1 MRPFAGRFLRVL
13 PITDIAPEDDF
24 QSELPLEP
32 MARQHL
38 AELFDSAWFDP
49 AKIHRNSAQLRNL
62 INQAKESIVSHLGI
76 ASSELEV
83 VGELGF
89 GFQTALAGLLTDS
102 KSKFIYSSVDRQVI
116 HAFAR
121 LHQAKGGKVLELGV
135 NSQGII
141 DYQVD
146 SNEQTTLSFQAVNR
160 ETGVIQ
166 QAPKTSSKTAVF
178 ADMSSAYPLS
188 NLPDSWDSALWD
200 PRYFGGPSGI
210 ALIGIANSGKWQNP
224 GPAIDRRR
232 VYGSFSKPLLLATAV
247 ALENWS
253 KRSREDFVRL
263 GELNTFIRAEL
274 SRQIEEIRIAGSG
287 NDCDP
292 RFLAFVIPNTHS
304 EEVLRKVEA
313 QGLLI
318 DAGSACGSG
327 PLSPSHVLAAMGY
340 SEHGNYRITLKPA
353 HSKEGLKN
361 LVSVLVKG
369 IAAGA

>member
-1 MRPFAGRFLRVL
+1 ML

-38 AELFDSAWFDP
+38 LELFDSAWFDP

-62 INQAKESIVSHLGI
+62 INEARESIASHLGI
-76 ASSELEV
+76 ASSELEI

-89 GFQTALAGLLTDS
+89 GFQCALAGLLTES
-102 KSKFIYSSVDRQVI
+102 KSKFIYSTVDRQVI

-121 LHQAKGGKVLELGV
+121 QHQARGGEVLEQSV
-135 NSQGII
+135 DSRGIV
-141 DYQVD
+141 DFQVD
-146 SNEQTTLSFQAVNR
+146 SSRETTLSFQAVNR

-166 QAPKTSSKTAVF
+166 NAPKTSDKTAVF

-188 NLPDSWDSALWD
+188 NLPDNWDSAIWD
-200 PRYFGGPSGI
+200 PKYFGGPSGI
-210 ALIGIANSGKWQNP
+210 ALVGIANSGRWQNP
-224 GPAIDRRR
+224 GPIIDKRR

-247 ALENWS
+247 ALENWT
-253 KRSREDFVRL
+253 KRAREDFVKL
-263 GELNTFIRAEL
+263 TELNSFIRQKL
-274 SRQIEEIRIAGSG
+274 ISQIKDIKIAGDSD
-287 NDCDP
+287 NCDP
-292 RFLAFVIPNTHS
+292 RFLAFVIPGTHS

-313 QGLLI
+313 HGVLI

-327 PLSPSHVLAAMGY
+327 PLSPSHVLTAMGY
-340 SEHGNYRITLKPA
+340 SENGNYRITLKPA
-353 HSKEGLKN
+353 HNKQGLEK